1 MRLFLL
7 LLSMTW
13 SLPAFAQT
21 FRYEVF
27 DSDHILPDVHAQ
39 RRARVLA
46 SLPPGSVAV
55 VQAADVRNRQNDVDY
70 EYRQN
75 SNLLYL
81 TGYPHP
87 GAVLVLCA
95 DGIAVGDTTVTEVLF
110 VPERNQSS
118 EQWTGVTAGP
128 QEAMAV
134 YGLQMARPTTALV
147 PTLDRL
153 FADERGQDGSPSP
166 QPRRLYLDGWP
177 TKSIALPLLGRNMY
191 IDTEVKRALRERY
204 GNLSITPKLAV
215 LDTLRE
221 VKDTAEL
228 RLLRKA
234 VAITIDGHRRA
245 MQAAKPGMKE
255 YQIEAFME
263 FGFKHGGAEDVGYPS
278 IVGSSYNACIL
289 HYTTNRRAMTTGDLI
304 LADCGAEYHGY
315 TADITR
321 TFPLSGTFTDDQR
334 AIYAIVLE
342 AQDSGIAACT
352 VGAAFRAPHE
362 AAARVI
368 GRGLAALGII
378 SDAEDPAQ
386 IRAYFMHGTSH
397 YLGLDVHDAGT
408 RGPLRE
414 NTVLTVEPGIYIAE
428 GSPCDPRW
436 WNIGVRIEDDI
447 LVTATGPENLSAS
460 LERTSEDIELL
471 MNQTMNRTMKRTE

>member
-1 MRLFLL
+1 MRHVRLL
-7 LLSMTW
+7 LLMVLCSVGIVQG
-13 SLPAFAQT
+13 QT
-21 FRYEVF
+21 FRYELF
-27 DSDHILPDVHAQ
+27 DHDHISPDIYAQ
-39 RRARVLA
+39 RRARVVA
-46 SLPPGSVAV
+46 SLPEGAVAV
-55 VQAADVRNRQNDVDY
+55 IQSADVRNRQNDVDY

-75 SNLLYL
+75 SNMLYL
-81 TGYPHP
+81 TGFPHP
-87 GAVLVLCA
+87 GAVLVLCGR
-95 DGIAVGDTTVTEVLF
+95 GIPVGDSVYTEVLF
-110 VPERNQSS
+110 VPKRDPSS

-128 QEAMAV
+128 QEAMDV
-134 YGLQMARPTTALV
+134 YGLQMAAVSTELV

-153 FADERGQDGSPSP
+153 FADERGQDGSPSNLP
-166 QPRRLYLDGWP
+166 RSSQRRLYLDGWP
-177 TKSIALPLLGRNMY
+177 TKSIPLLLLGKNLY
-191 IDTEVKRALRERY
+191 IDSDVKRDLRERY
-204 GNLSITPKLAV
+204 GNISITSRLAV

-228 RLLRKA
+228 RLMRKA
-234 VAITIDGHRRA
+234 IAITIDGHRRA
-245 MQAAKPGMKE
+245 MQAAEPGMTE

-289 HYTTNRRAMTTGDLI
+289 HYTTNRRAASTGDLI

-321 TFPLSGTFTDDQR
+321 TFPLSGRFTNDQR
-334 AIYAIVLE
+334 AIYNIVLE
-342 AQDSGIAACT
+342 AQDSGIAAC
-352 VGAAFRAPHE
+352 VAGASFRAPHE

-378 SDAEDPAQ
+378 SDANDAAE
-386 IRAYFMHGTSH
+386 IRQYFTHGTSH

-408 RGPLRE
+408 RGPLRPQ
-414 NTVLTVEPGIYIAE
+414 TVLTVEPGIYIAA

-447 LVTATGPENLSAS
+447 LVTPSGPVNLSAE
-460 LERTSEDIELL
+460 LERTAEDIEAL
-471 MNQTMNRTMKRTE
+471 MKR